1 MTDDQRQMTGRLII
15 ISSPSGGGKGTLI
28 KEIRGMLPELGYSV
42 SHTTRPQRFG
52 EENGRE
58 YFFVTKED
66 FERRIK
72 GGDFLEYAE
81 VHGNLYGTSIAE
93 SEKVFRSGKDL
104 IVEVDVQGAVQI
116 MERLTEQ
123 VISIFILPPSF
134 EILEARLTARA
145 TEDPVELKTRLRN
158 SFNEVLQFSKFKYVI
173 INEDLATASRQIAS
187 IIIAERQALDRQTE
201 AIQVILDSFDASK
214 HQYQGD

>member
-1 MTDDQRQMTGRLII
+1 MKGNLII

-28 KEIRGMLPELGYSV
+28 KEVRGMLPDLGYSV

-58 YFFVTKED
+58 YFFVNRQD
-66 FERRIK
+66 FERRIA

-81 VHGNLYGTSIAE
+81 VHGNLYGTSVTE
-93 SEKVFRSGKDL
+93 SEKVFRTGKDL

-116 MERLTEQ
+116 MERLHES
-123 VISIFILPPSF
+123 VVSIFILPPSF
-134 EILEARLTARA
+134 EVLEARLTARA
-145 TEDPVELKTRLRN
+145 TEDEVELRTRLRN
-158 SFNEVLQFSKFKYVI
+158 SFNEVMQYSKFKYVI
-173 INEDLATASRQIAS
+173 VNENLTAASREIAA
-187 IIIAERQALDRQTE
+187 IIIAERQCLDRQSD
-201 AIQVILDSFDASK
+201 AVQGILDSFDALK